1 MTPQQQDREMW
12 SFSVPD
18 DLAERVE
25 GCLGPT
31 DSRSEWIRR
40 ALEMRLALKDCQDD

>member
-12 SFSVPD
+12 SLSVSEE
-18 DLAERVE
+18 LAERVE
-25 GCLGPT
+25 DCLDPG

-40 ALEMRLALKDCQDD
+40 ALKMRLALKDCQDD